1 MAVAPNDARCLFEYN
16 AVHNT
21 DVAKRRALGAHEG
34 GEIKVAAGHTIL
46 AAVGHLLDPAAL
58 ARGTIMMHMVE
69 YVVFEGVFLDN
80 GLDTC
85 HPRWHV
91 RLPALSKLFA
101 DLLTAGLSSARAD
114 SIDDYKVRIQ
124 DSLKLLQDVDRTI
137 TLASVI
143 VDGTAT
149 NTWWDYVSPRRL
161 KAGDASNAVFVQMR
175 TMVTGH
181 WYTGAHNNS
190 PFSVALDL
198 MVPTAYVNRTPQVQA
213 TAVVAHLRQ
222 TAVRP
227 ELSHY
232 ISTFDAEDEMGRR
245 VADTEEGSFIPLF
258 QKVWKKAYPELV
270 HMVPACNTA
279 AEVVLIIKGL
289 LTRMHLPTTFTDAS
303 VSAFCKTIKPHLPNI
318 QHGLAAAADQDER
331 IELLMASVGTS
342 AAMQGSTK
350 SSADGS
356 SSKDPEQWVKVY
368 KQASF
373 QALNSFLEANQTLP
387 LDHRKITAG
396 MWKAAH
402 VSGWMQ
408 LNGTAIPQPA
418 FKAVWGLSAHKG
430 ISALHECVNAALA
443 RNTDGSALPNAGT
456 PVSEKIAKFTVAG
469 NVANGTG
476 KNELDWWG
484 EIVQPIVAKRDGID
498 ALGGVTTTAV
508 EDFFIDIRKLELS
521 VEILTNWF
529 AMFGY
534 AGTGSGSVNT
544 PIRNIL
550 RETKTLTHMRNTEMR
565 KPGLVHNF
573 KEAANGI
580 FKEFAASLRA
590 MLAGPVS
597 AAERSD
603 KVLNSGTPAAAA
615 WTAAI
620 EDIRRVVEEHKLEDA
635 GIGRLQKYQ
644 RLDNSGSDTASTST
658 LSLADIGQR
667 KIGGRGAGSQVST
680 IAPADSASNAGTS
693 SKSAVT
699 RGWGDMAAAY
709 GVYFTGDTLA
719 FGNIVVT
726 YAVEIKIPK
735 DGCLAPYAPDA
746 SKNKRNSWCTR
757 PHLCKNSDHAR
768 AAGLTE
774 DDISTERTEGG
785 KIDDAWTAL
794 SQPTKKTLG
803 NPGGGRGR
811 GGKGRGGKGKGGK
824 GKGGRFQRQQ

>member
-1 MAVAPNDARCLFEYN
+1 MAVAPNDARCQFEYN
-16 AVHNT
+16 GAHNN
-21 DVAKRRALGAHEG
+21 DAAKRRSLGANEG
-34 GEIKVAAGHTIL
+34 GELKIAAGHTIL
-46 AAVGHLLDPAAL
+46 AAVGHLLDQAAVAQGL
-58 ARGTIMMHMVE
+58 ISMHLVE
-69 YVVFEGVFLDN
+69 YLILEGIFIDN

-85 HPRWHV
+85 HPRWHI

-101 DLLTAGLSSARAD
+101 DLLTAGISSARAETL
-114 SIDDYKVRIQ
+114 DDYKARVEEG
-124 DSLKLLQDVDRTI
+124 LKLLPEVDRTL
-137 TLASVI
+137 TLAKVLA
-143 VDGTAT
+143 DGTIT
-149 NTWWDYVSPRRL
+149 NSWWDHISPRRL
-161 KAGDASNAVFVQMR
+161 RAGDATNAVLSQLR

-181 WYTGAHNNS
+181 WNTGSQNNA

-213 TAVVAHLRQ
+213 TAVVAHLRK
-222 TAVRP
+222 TAVRQQ
-227 ELSHY
+227 LTHY
-232 ISTFDAEDEMGRR
+232 ISPLDAEDEMGRR
-245 VADTEEGSFIPLF
+245 VADTEEGAFIPLF
-258 QKVWKKAYPELV
+258 EKVWTKAYPELV
-270 HMVPACNTA
+270 QMVPACKTA
-279 AEVVLIIKGL
+279 AEVVLIVKGL

-303 VSAFCKTIKPHLPNI
+303 VSAFCKTVKPHLPNI
-318 QHGLAAAADQDER
+318 QHGLTTAAEQDER

-342 AAMQGSTK
+342 GTLQGATK
-350 SSADGS
+350 TGDGTAT
-356 SSKDPEQWVKVY
+356 KDAEQWVKVY
-368 KQASF
+368 RQTSF
-373 QALNSFLEANQTLP
+373 QELNRFLEGNQTLP

-396 MWKAAH
+396 MWKATH

-443 RNTDGSALPNAGT
+443 RTTDGQAIPNAGT
-456 PVSEKIAKFTVAG
+456 PIAEKIAKLTVAG

-498 ALGGVTTTAV
+498 ALGGITTTAV
-508 EDFFIDIRKLELS
+508 DDFFVDIRKLELS

-544 PIRNIL
+544 IIRNIL
-550 RETKTLTHMRNTEMR
+550 RETKTLTHMRDTEMR

-573 KEAANGI
+573 KAAANGI
-580 FKEFAASLRA
+580 FKEFSATLRA

-615 WTAAI
+615 WMAAI
-620 EDIRRVVEEHKLEDA
+620 EDIKRVVDEHKLEDA
-635 GIGRLQKYQ
+635 GVGRLQKYQ
-644 RLDNSGSDTASTST
+644 RLDTAGSDAGTAST
-658 LSLADIGQR
+658 LAMSALGQR
-667 KIGGRGAGSQVST
+667 KIGGRGAGSQIST
-680 IAPADSASNAGTS
+680 VYPDDSASNAGTNQTTGS
-693 SKSAVT
+693 VT

-719 FGNIVVT
+719 FGNIVTT
-726 YAVEIKIPK
+726 YAVEIQIPK
-735 DGCLAPYAPDA
+735 EGCLAPYAPDA
-746 SKNKRNSWCTR
+746 SKNKRNSWCTQ
-757 PHLCKNSDHAR
+757 PQTCKNSDHAR
-768 AAGLTE
+768 AAGLSE
-774 DDISTERTEGG
+774 EDISTTRTDGG
-785 KIDDAWTAL
+785 KIDDAWTVL
-794 SQPTKKTLG
+794 CQPTKKTLG
-803 NPGGGRGR
+803 SSNGGRGR